1 MGCKGSRVQISA
13 SRPILGDFMGLI
25 ESAQAHLLLA
35 LLTAVTGPITL
46 GILWKARGRAVY
58 LYASSTVL
66 AALYFL
72 AFADLFTAD
81 PFGSAGGKG
90 LLAFGAIGAAWL
102 KNMSIGLLATPTD
115 PTSRYFKGTVLVG
128 LGVALSPILLTDKVA
143 FATVL
148 NLAVIMILGRACQ
161 IAYRVGVEI
170 DSGAAKFFTVLV
182 GAQLVFIFAGVVM
195 ALLTESGAF
204 FELQPQPAWSLGLT
218 MSLALINTS
227 LFIAL
232 VFDINIRER
241 ESAQRN
247 VTALEVSRSRAH
259 EREMLLAD
267 MHDGLGSQISTA
279 RMRVERGQMN
289 QAEVAELLRE
299 CMADI
304 HLMVDTLREQN
315 DDLESALVDYR
326 ARVERRIAEQGI
338 GLSWAVDLERAPPMA
353 PRRMLQVLRV
363 IQESITN
370 AIRHAKAK
378 EIIVTVRHTSDAGYV
393 IRIEDDGVGIADEA
407 SPGRGLANMRRR
419 ARELGGTLEIRRRRT
434 VPGTEVVLSFVDRP
448 V

>member
-1 MGCKGSRVQISA
+1 
-13 SRPILGDFMGLI
+13 
-25 ESAQAHLLLA
+25 
-35 LLTAVTGPITL
+35 
-46 GILWKARGRAVY
+46 
-58 LYASSTVL
+58 
-66 AALYFL
+66 
-72 AFADLFTAD
+72 
-81 PFGSAGGKG
+81 
-90 LLAFGAIGAAWL
+90 
-102 KNMSIGLLATPTD
+102 
-115 PTSRYFKGTVLVG
+115 
-128 LGVALSPILLTDKVA
+128 
-143 FATVL
+143 
-148 NLAVIMILGRACQ
+148 
-161 IAYRVGVEI
+161 
-170 DSGAAKFFTVLV
+170 
-182 GAQLVFIFAGVVM
+182 
-195 ALLTESGAF
+195 
-204 FELQPQPAWSLGLT
+204 
-218 MSLALINTS
+218 
-227 LFIAL
+227 
-232 VFDINIRER
+232 
-241 ESAQRN
+241 
-247 VTALEVSRSRAH
+247 
-259 EREMLLAD
+259 
-267 MHDGLGSQISTA
+267 
-279 RMRVERGQMN
+279 
-289 QAEVAELLRE
+289 
-299 CMADI
+299 MADI